1 MGAFYKYNAA
11 MASYLYQ
18 YLVGGLVFAVGLAIV
33 WRTGQ
38 VSLAPGRPRR
48 RLAVL
53 IAGLAFFALLQGLL
67 LLAGG

>member
-1 MGAFYKYNAA
+1 ML
-11 MASYLYQ
+11 SYLYQ

-38 VSLAPGRPRR
+38 VSLASGRPRR

-67 LLAGG
+67 LLVSE

>member
-1 MGAFYKYNAA
+1 MDAFYKYNAA
-11 MASYLYQ
+11 MLSYLYQ
-18 YLVGGLVFAVGLAIV
+18 YAIGGLVFAAGIAIA

-38 VSLAPGRPRR
+38 VGLASGRPRR

-67 LLAGG
+67 LLASR